1 LLLMVAVAGG
11 IGGWRL
17 IAAARS
23 ADPAA
28 ASPTSGI
35 GA

>member
-1 LLLMVAVAGG
+1 LLLMVLVAGG

-23 ADPAA
+23 PDPLPPAA
-28 ASPTSGI
+28 QNEA